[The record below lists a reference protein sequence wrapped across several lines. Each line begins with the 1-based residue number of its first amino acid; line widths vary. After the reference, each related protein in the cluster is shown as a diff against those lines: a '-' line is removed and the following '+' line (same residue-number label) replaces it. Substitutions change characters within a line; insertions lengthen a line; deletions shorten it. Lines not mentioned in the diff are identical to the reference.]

1 LLSLPVYCR
10 RAARHASI
18 QFKHFAPNEFYE
30 SPQSQTNMKDI
41 QFAFRKLRQSP
52 AFTAIAVITLALG
65 IGLNTAIFS
74 LINDLFLKGLPF
86 KEPAR
91 VVHLY
96 GGDKSRGL
104 EDIGISAPRFF
115 HYRDGQTLFDGIAGE
130 NFFAFT
136 LTGMGDAVQIFGG
149 RLTSNYF
156 DLLGV
161 RPILG
166 RNFLPEEEE
175 GADVAVI
182 TKSFWQKRMGGD
194 PNVIGRSI
202 TLDGVAHTIVG
213 VLPNMPATWFGANPV
228 AEVWTT
234 KPFQLPGFS
243 YERMM
248 RGTSFLR
255 VVGRMKPEMT
265 VAQVKAAL
273 PSLDK
278 GYNTQYPNKIDSVLM
293 TSLRTLP
300 EDVTNNF
307 RSGFITLFAA
317 VCFVL
322 LIACSNVANLLLV
335 RFSGR
340 RREIA
345 LRMAIGA
352 SRMSVV
358 RLFVFE
364 SVLVSMIAGAVGAFV
379 AWRLVPLIPQL
390 ASNFLPLEANT
401 VTSLSLPVLTFTIGL
416 SILTGL
422 LMGIYPA
429 LQGSH
434 ADLVDGLKEGGR
446 GSSGSVRQQRFRK
459 ILVGAQVAL
468 SVTLLAG
475 AALLITSFVRLSQQN
490 IGFRSQNLWTGAITL
505 PISQYPDTAS
515 RQRLAEQT
523 LDALRD
529 VPGIQSATI
538 SGDIPLNGGNRT
550 LYARGDRDV
559 PPIEKRAN
567 GPSHDIAPGYF
578 KTWGIPLLA
587 GREFDEH
594 DVAEGQMVC
603 LISQA
608 GAKKVYP
615 NENPIGKT
623 LLVSS
628 LGVPCEIVGI
638 VGDVRSI
645 RVAEA
650 PGMEFYRPWAQENFP
665 FLNID
670 VRSNLKVEE
679 VTKLVQAAL
688 TKVNAGLAIAVPQ
701 GMDAVVAQALGQARL
716 MMWLLG
722 IFAGVAL
729 LLASIGIY
737 GAVAYTVEQRTG
749 EIGVRMALG
758 AQTRDVL
765 RLIVNQGMKPVVIG
779 LGIGLLAAFA
789 LGRLLTSQLF
799 EVSAH
804 NPALL
809 GGATILLAGT
819 ALFACLLPAR
829 RAAMVDPVQALRTE

>member
-1 LLSLPVYCR
+1 M
-10 RAARHASI
+10 
-18 QFKHFAPNEFYE
+18 N
-30 SPQSQTNMKDI
+30 DI
-41 QFAFRKLRQSP
+41 RFAFRKLQQSP
-52 AFTAIAVITLALG
+52 AFTFIAVLTLSLG
-65 IGLNTAIFS
+65 IGLNTTIFS
-74 LINDLFLKGLPF
+74 LVNDLFLKSLPF
-86 KEPAR
+86 KQPTR
-91 VVHLY
+91 IVHVY

-104 EDIGISAPRFF
+104 EDIGISAPRYQY
-115 HYRDGQTLFDGIAGE
+115 YRQSQGLFDDIAGE

-136 LTGMGDAVQIFGG
+136 LTGLGDPVQVFGG

-166 RNFLPEEEE
+166 RNFLPKEEE
-175 GADVAVI
+175 GADVAVV
-182 TKSFWQKRMGGD
+182 TKAFWQKRLGGD

-213 VLPNMPATWFGANPV
+213 VVPNMPVTWFGANPI

-255 VVGRMKPEMT
+255 VVARMKPGMT
-265 VAQVKAAL
+265 LQQLKAAL
-273 PSLDK
+273 PSLDQ
-278 GYNTQYPNKIDSVLM
+278 GYRTQFPNKIDSVLT
-293 TSLRTLP
+293 TSIRTLP
-300 EDVTNNF
+300 GDVTQNF
-307 RSGFITLFAA
+307 RAGFITLFAA
-317 VCFVL
+317 VSFVL

-335 RFSGR
+335 RFSAR
-340 RREIA
+340 RCEIA

-352 SRMSVV
+352 SRSSIV
-358 RLFVFE
+358 RLFVLE
-364 SVLVSMIAGAVGAFV
+364 SLLISVIAGAVGAFV
-379 AWRLVPLIPQL
+379 AWRLVPLVPRM

-401 VTSLSLPVLTFTIGL
+401 ATSLSIPVLLFTIGL
-416 SILTGL
+416 SVATGL
-422 LMGIYPA
+422 VMGIYPA
-429 LQGSH
+429 LQAMHS
-434 ADLVDGLKEGGR
+434 DLVDALKEGGR
-446 GSSGSVRQQRFRK
+446 GTAGSVRQQRFRR

-475 AALLITSFVRLSQQN
+475 AALLITSFIRLSQQN
-490 IGFRSQNLWTGAITL
+490 LGFRGKNLWTGAITL
-505 PISQYPDTAS
+505 PSSQYPDAPS
-515 RQRLAEQT
+515 RQRFVEQV

-529 VPGIQSATI
+529 VPGIETATI

-559 PPIEKRAN
+559 PPPEQRAN
-567 GPSHDIAPGYF
+567 GPSHDISPGYF
-578 KTWGIPLLA
+578 KTWGVPLLA
-587 GREFDEH
+587 GRELNEH
-594 DVAEGQMVC
+594 DTADSQKVC

-608 GAKKVYP
+608 GAKQVYRG
-615 NENPIGKT
+615 ENPIGKT

-628 LGVPCEIVGI
+628 LSVPYEIVGI
-638 VGDVRSI
+638 VGDVRTI
-645 RVAEA
+645 RVNEA
-650 PGMEFYRPWAQENFP
+650 PGMEFYIPWAQENFP
-665 FLNID
+665 FVNVT
-670 VRSNLKVEE
+670 VRTNMKLDAA
-679 VTKLVQAAL
+679 TKAVQSAINN
-688 TKVNAGLAIAVPQ
+688 VNPGLAIAVPQ
-701 GMDAVVAQALGQARL
+701 MMDTVVAQALGQARL
-716 MMWLLG
+716 MTWLLG

-758 AQTRDVL
+758 AQTRDIL
-765 RLIVNQGMKPVVIG
+765 KLIVSQGMRPVVVGLAIG
-779 LGIGLLAAFA
+779 IVAAFA
-789 LGRLLTSQLF
+789 LGRLIASQLF

-809 GGATILLAGT
+809 GGATILLAAI

-829 RAAMVDPVQALRTE
+829 RAALVDPIQALRTE

>member
-1 LLSLPVYCR
+1 MNDL
-10 RAARHASI
+10 
-18 QFKHFAPNEFYE
+18 K
-30 SPQSQTNMKDI
+30 
-41 QFAFRKLRQSP
+41 FAFRKLRQSP
-52 AFTAIAVITLALG
+52 AFTSIAVITLALG

-74 LINDLFLKGLPF
+74 LVNDLFLRGLPF
-86 KEPAR
+86 KEPSR
-91 VVHLY
+91 VVHLF
-96 GGDKSRGL
+96 GGDKSRDL
-104 EDIGISAPRFF
+104 VDFPLSAPRYQ
-115 HYRDGQTLFDGIAGE
+115 HYRDGQTIFDGFAAE
-130 NFFAFT
+130 TFFAFT
-136 LTGMGDAVQIFGG
+136 LTGLGDAVQVFGG

-156 DLLGV
+156 DVLGV

-166 RNFLPEEEE
+166 RNFLPAEEES
-175 GADVAVI
+175 ADVALV
-182 TKSFWQKRMGGD
+182 TKNFWQKRLGGD
-194 PNVIGRSI
+194 PKVIGRSI
-202 TLDGVAHTIVG
+202 TLDGTAHTIVG
-213 VLPNMPATWFGANPV
+213 VLPNMPVAWFGVNPI

-234 KPFQLPGFS
+234 RPFQLPGFT

-255 VVGRMKPEMT
+255 VIGRMKT
-265 VAQVKAAL
+265 GITLKQVNAAL
-273 PSLDK
+273 PSLDQ
-278 GYNTQYPNKIDSVLM
+278 GYRTQYPNKIDAALTCTV
-293 TSLRTLP
+293 RTLP
-300 EDVTNNF
+300 QDVTQNF
-307 RSGFITLFAA
+307 RAGFITLFAA

-352 SRMSVV
+352 SRASVV

-364 SVLVSMIAGAVGAFV
+364 SLLVSAIAGVVGAFV
-379 AWRLVPLIPQL
+379 AWRLVPLVPRM
-390 ASNFLPLEANT
+390 AWNFLPLEANAA
-401 VTSLSLPVLTFTIGL
+401 TSLSLPVLVFTIGL

-446 GSSGSVRQQRFRK
+446 GTSGSVRQQRFRK

-475 AALLITSFVRLSQQN
+475 AALLITSFIRLSQQN
-490 IGFRSQNLWTGAITL
+490 LGFHSQKLWTGAVTL
-505 PISQYPDTAS
+505 PAAQYGDNAL
-515 RQRLAEQT
+515 RQRFAEQ
-523 LDALRD
+523 LLNALQD
-529 VPGIQSATI
+529 VPGLESSTI

-550 LYARGDRDV
+550 LYARGDRDL
-559 PPIEKRAN
+559 PPIDHRPS
-567 GPSHDIAPGYF
+567 GPDHDIAPGYF
-578 KTWGIPLLA
+578 KTWGVPLLS
-587 GREFDEH
+587 GRDFNQH
-594 DVAEGQMVC
+594 DTAESPNVC

-608 GAKKVYP
+608 GAQKVYP

-623 LLVSS
+623 LLVTS
-628 LGVPCEIVGI
+628 LGVPCEIVGV

-645 RVAEA
+645 RVNEA
-650 PGMEFYRPWAQENFP
+650 PGMEFYRPWTQENFP
-665 FLNID
+665 FLNVT
-670 VRSNLKVEE
+670 VRTNLKLDAA
-679 VTKLVQAAL
+679 TKAVQSAVS
-688 TKVNAGLAIAVPQ
+688 KVNPGLAIAVPQ
-701 GMDAVVAQALGQARL
+701 TMDAVVAQALGQARL

-737 GAVAYTVEQRTG
+737 GAVAYSVEQRTG

-779 LGIGLLAAFA
+779 LAIGIVSAFV
-789 LGRLLTSQLF
+789 LGRLIASQLYQ
-799 EVSAH
+799 VSAH

-809 GGATILLAGT
+809 AAATVLLAAI
-819 ALFACLLPAR
+819 ALVACLLPAR
-829 RAAMVDPVQALRTE
+829 RATLVNPIEALRME

>member
-1 LLSLPVYCR
+1 M
-10 RAARHASI
+10 
-18 QFKHFAPNEFYE
+18 N
-30 SPQSQTNMKDI
+30 DI
-41 QFAFRKLRQSP
+41 RFAFRKLRQSP

-86 KEPAR
+86 KDSAR
-91 VVHLY
+91 VLHLY
-96 GGDKSRGL
+96 GGDKSRDLVDFPVG
-104 EDIGISAPRFF
+104 APRFQHF
-115 HYRDGQTLFDGIAGE
+115 RDGQTVFESLAGE

-136 LTGMGDAVQIFGG
+136 LTGLGDAVQVFGG

-156 DLLGV
+156 DVLGV
-161 RPILG
+161 HPILG

-175 GADVAVI
+175 KADVALI
-182 TKSFWQKRMGGD
+182 TKNFWQKRLGGD
-194 PNVIGRSI
+194 PNVLGHSI

-213 VLPNMPATWFGANPV
+213 VLPNMPANWFGANPV

-234 KPFQLPGFS
+234 KPIQLPGFS
-243 YERMM
+243 YERLM

-255 VVGRMKPEMT
+255 VVGRVKPSVT
-265 VAQVKAAL
+265 LQQAQAVL
-273 PSLDK
+273 TSLDQS
-278 GYNTQYPNKIDSVLM
+278 YRSQYSSKIDSGFV
-293 TSLRTLP
+293 TSFRTLP
-300 EDVTNNF
+300 EDVTQNI
-307 RSGFITLFAA
+307 RAGFITLFAA

-345 LRMAIGA
+345 LRVAIGA
-352 SRMSVV
+352 SRSSIV

-364 SVLVSMIAGAVGAFV
+364 SLLVSVFAGVVGAFV
-379 AWRLVPLIPQL
+379 AWRLVPLVPTM
-390 ASNFLPLEANT
+390 AANFLPLEANS
-401 VTSLSLPVLTFTIGL
+401 VTSLSFPVLLFTIGL
-416 SILTGL
+416 SIVTGL

-429 LQGSH
+429 MQGSQT
-434 ADLVDGLKEGGR
+434 DLVDSLKEGGR
-446 GSSGSVRQQRFRK
+446 GTSGSLRQQRFRK

-475 AALLITSFVRLSQQN
+475 AALLITSFVRLTQQN
-490 IGFRSQNLWTGAITL
+490 IGFRSQSLWTGAVTL
-505 PISQYPDTAS
+505 PISQYPDAAS
-515 RQRLAEQT
+515 RQRLVEQT

-529 VPGIQSATI
+529 VPGLESATI
-538 SGDIPLNGGNRT
+538 SGDIPLAGGNRT
-550 LYARGDRDV
+550 LYARADRDV
-559 PPIEKRAN
+559 PPVEKRAN
-567 GPSHDIAPGYF
+567 GPSHDIAPAYF

-587 GREFDEH
+587 GREFNEH
-594 DVAEGQMVC
+594 DVADGQMVC

-645 RVAEA
+645 QVKQE
-650 PGMEFYRPWAQENFP
+650 PGMEFYRPWTQENFP
-665 FLNID
+665 FLNIT
-670 VRSNLKVEE
+670 VRSSLKVDA
-679 VTKLVQAAL
+679 VTKLVQSAL
-688 TKVNAGLAIAVPQ
+688 TKVNPGLAIAVPQ
-701 GMDAVVAQALGQARL
+701 TMDAVVAQALGQARL
-716 MMWLLG
+716 MTWLLG

-765 RLIVNQGMKPVVIG
+765 RLVVNQGMKPVIIG
-779 LGIGLLAAFA
+779 LAIGIASAFA
-789 LGRLLTSQLF
+789 LGRLIASQLY
-799 EVSAH
+799 EVSSH

-809 GGATILLAGT
+809 GGATVLLAAI
-819 ALFACLLPAR
+819 ALIACLLPAR
-829 RAAMVDPVQALRTE
+829 RAALVDPVQALRTE

>member
-1 LLSLPVYCR
+1 MNDIR
-10 RAARHASI
+10 
-18 QFKHFAPNEFYE
+18 FAY
-30 SPQSQTNMKDI
+30 
-41 QFAFRKLRQSP
+41 RKLRQSP

-65 IGLNTAIFS
+65 IGLNTTIFS
-74 LINDLFLKGLPF
+74 LINDLFLRGLPF
-86 KEPAR
+86 KEPSR
-91 VVHLY
+91 VVHFY

-104 EDIGISAPRFF
+104 EDIGIGAPRFEHF
-115 HYRDGQTLFDGIAGE
+115 RDGQTVCESLAGE

-136 LTGMGDAVQIFGG
+136 LTGLGDPVQIFGG

-156 DLLGV
+156 DVLGV
-161 RPILG
+161 HPILG
-166 RNFLPEEEE
+166 RNFLPEEQE
-175 GADVAVI
+175 GADVALV
-182 TKSFWQKRMGGD
+182 TRNFWQKRMGGD

-234 KPFQLPGFS
+234 KPIQLPGFS
-243 YERMM
+243 YERLM

-255 VVGRMKPEMT
+255 VIGRMKPGVTAE
-265 VAQVKAAL
+265 QVRAAL
-273 PSLDK
+273 PSLDQS
-278 GYNTQYPNKIDSVLM
+278 YRAQFQTKIDSGF
-293 TSLRTLP
+293 TTTIRTLP
-300 EDVTNNF
+300 EDVTRNF
-307 RSGFITLFAA
+307 RAGFATLFAA
-317 VCFVL
+317 VSFVL

-352 SRMSVV
+352 SRASVV

-364 SVLVSMIAGAVGAFV
+364 SLLVSLIAGAVGAFV
-379 AWRLVPLIPQL
+379 AWRLVPLVPGM
-390 ASNFLPLEANT
+390 ASNFLPLEAN
-401 VTSLSLPVLTFTIGL
+401 VATSVSWAVLFFTIGL
-416 SILTGL
+416 SLLTGL

-446 GSSGSVRQQRFRK
+446 GTSGSVRQQRFRK

-475 AALLITSFVRLSQQN
+475 AALLITSFIRLSQQN
-490 IGFRSQNLWTGAITL
+490 IGFRSLNLWTGAITL
-505 PISQYPDTAS
+505 PTTQYMDTPS
-515 RQRLAEQT
+515 RQRFVEQT
-523 LDALRD
+523 LNALHD
-529 VPGIQSATI
+529 VPGLENVTI
-538 SGDIPLNGGNRT
+538 SGDIPLAGGNRT
-550 LYARGDRDV
+550 LYARADRDV
-559 PPIEKRAN
+559 PPIEQRASA
-567 GPSHDIAPGYF
+567 PSHDIAPDYF

-587 GREFDEH
+587 GREFNEH
-594 DVAEGQMVC
+594 DTAEGHKVC

-608 GAKKVYP
+608 GAKKLYP

-628 LGVPCEIVGI
+628 LSVPYEIVGI
-638 VGDVRSI
+638 VGDVRSTG
-645 RVAEA
+645 VKDA
-650 PGMEFYRPWAQENFP
+650 PGMEYYIPWAQENFP
-665 FLNID
+665 FAN
-670 VRSNLKVEE
+670 VTARSTLKVDV
-679 VTKLVQAAL
+679 VTRLVQSAL
-688 TKVNAGLAIAVPQ
+688 SKVNPGLAIAVPQ
-701 GMDAVVAQALGQARL
+701 AMDAIVAQALGQARL
-716 MMWLLG
+716 MTWLLG

-765 RLIVNQGMKPVVIG
+765 KLIVNQGMRPVVIG
-779 LGIGLLAAFA
+779 LGIGMVCAVA
-789 LGRLLTSQLF
+789 LGRLIASQLF
-799 EVSAH
+799 EVSAN

>member
-1 LLSLPVYCR
+1 M
-10 RAARHASI
+10 
-18 QFKHFAPNEFYE
+18 N
-30 SPQSQTNMKDI
+30 DI
-41 QFAFRKLRQSP
+41 RFAFRKLRQSP
-52 AFTAIAVITLALG
+52 AFTTIAVVTLALG

-74 LINDLFLKGLPF
+74 LVNDLFLRGLPF
-86 KEPAR
+86 KEPSR
-91 VVHLY
+91 VVHFY
-96 GGDKSRGL
+96 GGDKSRDL
-104 EDIGISAPRFF
+104 VDLPVSAPRFELF
-115 HYRDGQTLFDGIAGE
+115 RDGQTICESLAGE

-136 LTGMGDAVQIFGG
+136 LTGLGDAAQIFGG

-156 DLLGV
+156 DVLGV

-166 RNFLPEEEE
+166 RNFLPEEQD
-175 GADVAVI
+175 GGDVALV
-182 TKSFWQKRMGGD
+182 TENFWKKRLGGD
-194 PNVIGRSI
+194 SNVIGRSI
-202 TLDGVAHTIVG
+202 TLDGTAHTIVG
-213 VLPNMPATWFGANPV
+213 VLPNMPARWFGANPFN

-234 KPFQLPGFS
+234 KPFQIPGFS

-255 VVGRMKPEMT
+255 VVGRLKPGVT
-265 VAQVKAAL
+265 LQQARAAL
-273 PSLDK
+273 PSLDQS
-278 GYNTQYPNKIDSVLM
+278 YRTQYPNKIDS
-293 TSLRTLP
+293 SLITTIRPLP
-300 EDVTNNF
+300 QDVTENF
-307 RSGFITLFAA
+307 RAGFITLFAA

-345 LRMAIGA
+345 LRIAIGA
-352 SRMSVV
+352 SRASVI

-364 SVLVSMIAGAVGAFV
+364 SVLVSAIAGFVGAFV
-379 AWRLVPLIPQL
+379 AWQLVPLVPRM
-390 ASNFLPLEANT
+390 ASNFLPLDSNT
-401 VTSLSLPVLTFTIGL
+401 VTSLSLPVLLFTIGL

-434 ADLVDGLKEGGR
+434 ADLVDSLKEGGR
-446 GSSGSVRQQRFRK
+446 GTAGSLRQQRFRK

-475 AALLITSFVRLSQQN
+475 AALLITSFIRLSQQN
-490 IGFRSQNLWTGAITL
+490 LGFHPQKLWTGGITL
-505 PISQYPDTAS
+505 PTAQYPDAPS
-515 RQRLAEQT
+515 RQRFVEQF
-523 LDALRD
+523 LNALQN
-529 VPGIQSATI
+529 VPGLESSTI

-559 PPIEKRAN
+559 PPIEQRAN

-578 KTWGIPLLA
+578 KTWGISLLA
-587 GREFDEH
+587 GREFNEH
-594 DVAEGQMVC
+594 DTADSQKVC

-615 NENPIGKT
+615 GENPIGKT

-628 LGVPCEIVGI
+628 LGVPYEIVGI

-645 RVAEA
+645 RVNEA
-650 PGMEFYRPWAQENFP
+650 PGMEFYLPWAQESFP
-665 FLNID
+665 FVN
-670 VRSNLKVEE
+670 VTARTNLQSEAIV
-679 VTKLVQAAL
+679 KLVQSAL
-688 TKVNAGLAIAVPQ
+688 NTVNPGLAIAAPQ
-701 GMDAVVAQALGQARL
+701 TMDAVVAQALGQARL
-716 MMWLLG
+716 MTWLLG

-765 RLIVNQGMKPVVIG
+765 KLIIGQGMRPVAIGLVIG
-779 LGIGLLAAFA
+779 IAAAFA
-789 LGRLLTSQLF
+789 LGRLIASQLF

-809 GGATILLAGT
+809 AGATILLAGT
-819 ALFACLLPAR
+819 ALIACLLPAR
-829 RAAMVDPVQALRTE
+829 RATLVDPVQALRTE

>member
-1 LLSLPVYCR
+1 MNDL
-10 RAARHASI
+10 
-18 QFKHFAPNEFYE
+18 KFA
-30 SPQSQTNMKDI
+30 
-41 QFAFRKLRQSP
+41 LRQLRKSP
-52 AFTAIAVITLALG
+52 AFTAIAIITLALG
-65 IGLNTAIFS
+65 IGLNTTIFS
-74 LINDLFLKGLPF
+74 LINDLFLRGLPF
-86 KEPAR
+86 KEPSR
-91 VVHLY
+91 VLHLFT
-96 GGDKSRGL
+96 GDKERDL
-104 EDIGISAPRFF
+104 VDLPISAPRFQ
-115 HYRDGQTLFDGIAGE
+115 HYRDGQTIFDGFAAE
-130 NFFAFT
+130 SVVAFT
-136 LTGMGDAVQIFGG
+136 LTGLGDAVQVFGG

-156 DLLGV
+156 DVLGV

-166 RNFLPEEEE
+166 RNFLPTEEES
-175 GADVAVI
+175 ADVALV
-182 TKSFWQKRMGGD
+182 TKNFWQKRLGGD

-202 TLDGVAHTIVG
+202 TLDGTAHTIVG
-213 VLPNMPATWFGANPV
+213 VLPNMPAAWFGANPV

-234 KPFQLPGFS
+234 KPFQILGFS

-248 RGTSFLR
+248 RGTTFLR
-255 VVGRMKPEMT
+255 VIGRLKPGLI
-265 VAQVKAAL
+265 AQQARAAL
-273 PSLDK
+273 ASLEQS
-278 GYNTQYPNKIDSVLM
+278 YRTQFPDKIDSKM
-293 TSLRTLP
+293 TTTLKALP
-300 EDVTNNF
+300 QDVTENI
-307 RSGFITLFAA
+307 RAGFITLFAA

-352 SRMSVV
+352 SRASIV

-364 SVLVSMIAGAVGAFV
+364 SLLVSMIAGVVGAFV
-379 AWRLVPLIPQL
+379 AWRLVPLVPKL
-390 ASNFLPLEANT
+390 ASNFLPLEPNT
-401 VTSLSLPVLTFTIGL
+401 VTSLSVPVLAFTIAL

-434 ADLVDGLKEGGR
+434 ADLVDSLKEGGR
-446 GSSGSVRQQRFRK
+446 GTSGSVCQQRFRK

-475 AALLITSFVRLSQQN
+475 AALLITSFIRLSQQN
-490 IGFRSQNLWTGAITL
+490 IGFNSAHLWTGAVTL
-505 PISQYPDTAS
+505 PLAQYPDS
-515 RQRLAEQT
+515 EMRQRFVEKT
-523 LDALRD
+523 LKALRD
-529 VPGIQSATI
+529 VPGIESVTI
-538 SGDIPLNGGNRT
+538 SGDIPLAGGNRI
-550 LYARGDRDV
+550 LYARADKEV
-559 PPIEKRAN
+559 PPVEKRPT
-567 GPSHDIAPGYF
+567 GPGHDIAPGYF
-578 KTWGIPLLA
+578 RTWGIPLLA
-587 GREFDEH
+587 GREFNEH
-594 DVAEGQMVC
+594 DVATGQNVV

-608 GAKKVYP
+608 GARKAFP

-623 LLVSS
+623 LLVTSAS
-628 LGVPCEIVGI
+628 TPAEIVGI

-650 PGMEFYRPWAQENFP
+650 PGMEFYRPWTQENFP
-665 FLNID
+665 FLNIT
-670 VRSNLKVEE
+670 VRSNFKLEA
-679 VTKLVQAAL
+679 VTKLVQSAL
-688 TKVNAGLAIAVPQ
+688 ATVDPGVAIAVPQ
-701 GMDAVVAQALGQARL
+701 MMDAVVAQALGQARL

-779 LGIGLLAAFA
+779 LAIGIVSAFA
-789 LGRLLTSQLF
+789 LGRLIASQLYQ
-799 EVSAH
+799 VSAH

-809 GGATILLAGT
+809 GGATVLLAAI
-819 ALFACLLPAR
+819 ALVACLLPAR
-829 RAAMVDPVQALRTE
+829 RATFVNPIEALRTE

>member
-1 LLSLPVYCR
+1 MNDIR
-10 RAARHASI
+10 
-18 QFKHFAPNEFYE
+18 FAY
-30 SPQSQTNMKDI
+30 
-41 QFAFRKLRQSP
+41 RKLRQSP

-65 IGLNTAIFS
+65 IGLNTTIFS
-74 LINDLFLKGLPF
+74 LINDLFLRGLPF

-91 VVHLY
+91 VVHFY

-104 EDIGISAPRFF
+104 EDIGIGAPRFEHF
-115 HYRDGQTLFDGIAGE
+115 RDGQTVCESLAGE

-136 LTGMGDAVQIFGG
+136 LTGLGDPVQIFGG

-156 DLLGV
+156 DVLGV

-166 RNFLPEEEE
+166 RNFLPEEQE
-175 GADVAVI
+175 GADVALV
-182 TKSFWQKRMGGD
+182 TRNFWQKRMGGD

-213 VLPNMPATWFGANPV
+213 VLPNMPATWFGANPS

-234 KPFQLPGFS
+234 KPIQLPGFS
-243 YERMM
+243 YERLM

-255 VVGRMKPEMT
+255 VIGRLKPGVT
-265 VAQVKAAL
+265 PDQCRAAL
-273 PSLDK
+273 PSLDQS
-278 GYNTQYPNKIDSVLM
+278 YRAQYQTKIDSGF
-293 TSLRTLP
+293 TTTIRTLP
-300 EDVTNNF
+300 EDVTRNF
-307 RSGFITLFAA
+307 RAGFATLFAA
-317 VCFVL
+317 VSFVL

-352 SRMSVV
+352 SRASVV

-364 SVLVSMIAGAVGAFV
+364 SLLVSLIAGAAGAFI
-379 AWRLVPLIPQL
+379 AWRLVPLVPGM
-390 ASNFLPLEANT
+390 ASNFLPLEENAA
-401 VTSLSLPVLTFTIGL
+401 TSVSWAVLFFTIGL
-416 SILTGL
+416 SLLTGL

-446 GSSGSVRQQRFRK
+446 GTSGSVRQQRFRK

-490 IGFRSQNLWTGAITL
+490 IGFRSFNLWTGAITL
-505 PISQYPDTAS
+505 PTSQYPDTPS
-515 RQRLAEQT
+515 RQRFVEQT
-523 LDALRD
+523 LTALHD
-529 VPGIQSATI
+529 VPGLENVTI
-538 SGDIPLNGGNRT
+538 SGDIPLAGGNRT
-550 LYARGDRDV
+550 LYARADRDV
-559 PPIEKRAN
+559 PPIEQRASA
-567 GPSHDIAPGYF
+567 PSHDIAPDYF

-587 GREFDEH
+587 GREFNEH
-594 DVAEGQMVC
+594 DTADGQKVC

-608 GAKKVYP
+608 GAKKLYP

-628 LGVPCEIVGI
+628 LSVPYEIVGI

-645 RVAEA
+645 RVNEA
-650 PGMEFYRPWAQENFP
+650 PGMEYYIPWAQENFP
-665 FLNID
+665 FANIT
-670 VRSNLKVEE
+670 VRSNLKVDV
-679 VTKLVQAAL
+679 VTRLVQSAL
-688 TKVNAGLAIAVPQ
+688 SKVNPGLAIAVPQ
-701 GMDAVVAQALGQARL
+701 AMDAVVAQALGQQRL
-716 MMWLLG
+716 MTWLLG
-722 IFAGVAL
+722 IFASVAL

-765 RLIVNQGMKPVVIG
+765 KLIINQGMRPVVIG
-779 LGIGLLAAFA
+779 LAIGMVCAIA
-789 LGRLLTSQLF
+789 LGRLIASQLF